1 MVVSTLCY
9 LEKDN
14 KYLMLLRNKKEKDV
28 NEGKWIGV
36 GGKCEKG
43 ESPEECVIRETFE
56 ETGIKLE
63 SLKMRGVMTFASEGW
78 EDEYIFVYTSD
89 KFSGHITECNEGE
102 LAWIDKDKIMDLNL
116 WDGDRIFLDI
126 MINSDKLFSIKLSYK
141 GDDIVDKQLYV
152 YY

>member
-102 LAWIDKDKIMDLNL
+102 LVWIDKDKIMDLNL
-116 WDGDRIFLDI
+116 WNGDRIFLDI

-152 YY
+152 Y

>member
-14 KYLMLLRNKKEKDV
+14 KYLMLLRNKKEHDV
-28 NEGKWIGV
+28 NQGKWIGV

-152 YY
+152 Y

>member
-102 LAWIDKDKIMDLNL
+102 LAWIDKDKIMVLNL

-152 YY
+152 Y

>member
-126 MINSDKLFSIKLSYK
+126 MLTSDKLFSIKLSYK
-141 GDDIVDKQLYV
+141 GDEIVDKQLYV
-152 YY
+152 Y

>member
-14 KYLMLLRNKKEKDV
+14 KYLMLLRNKKENDV

-102 LAWIDKDKIMDLNL
+102 LAWIDKDKIMVLNL

-152 YY
+152 Y

>member
-9 LEKDN
+9 LEKEN
-14 KYLMLLRNKKEKDV
+14 KYLMLLRNKKKHDV

-56 ETGIKLE
+56 ETGLKLE
-63 SLKMRGVMTFASEGW
+63 KIKMRGVLTFSSEGW

-89 KFSGHITECNEGE
+89 DFSGTITECNEGE
-102 LAWIDKDKIMDLNL
+102 LRWIDKDKIKDLNL
-116 WDGDRIFLDI
+116 WDGDKIFLDI
-126 MINSDKLFSIKLSYK
+126 MLTSDQFFSIKLAYR
-141 GDDIVDKQLYV
+141 GDEIVDKQLYT
-152 YY
+152 Y

>member
-9 LEKDN
+9 LEKDD
-14 KYLMLLRNKKEKDV
+14 KYLMLLRNKKEHDV

-63 SLKMRGVMTFASEGW
+63 SLKMRGVLTFSSEGW
-78 EDEYIFVYTSD
+78 EDEYIFVFTSD
-89 KFSGHITECNEGE
+89 KFSGSITDCNEGE
-102 LAWIDKDKIMDLNL
+102 LRWIDKDKIMDLNL
-116 WDGDRIFLDI
+116 WDGDRIFLKI
-126 MINSDKLFSIKLSYK
+126 MLESDEFFSIKLSYK
-141 GDDIVDKQLYV
+141 GDEIVDQQLYT
-152 YY
+152 Y

>member
-1 MVVSTLCY
+1 MFVSTLCY
-9 LEKDN
+9 LEKED
-14 KYLMLLRNKKEKDV
+14 KYLMLLRNKKKHDV

-63 SLKMRGVMTFASEGW
+63 SLKMRGVLTFSSEGW

-89 KFSGHITECNEGE
+89 KFSGTITDCNEGE
-102 LAWIDKDKIMDLNL
+102 LRWIDKDKIMDLNL
-116 WDGDRIFLDI
+116 WDGDRIFLKI
-126 MINSDKLFSIKLSYK
+126 MLESDEFFSIKLSYK
-141 GDDIVDKQLYV
+141 GDEIVDQQLYT
-152 YY
+152 Y

>member
-63 SLKMRGVMTFASEGW
+63 SFKMRGVMTFASEGW

-152 YY
+152 Y

>member
-9 LEKDN
+9 LEKDD
-14 KYLMLLRNKKEKDV
+14 KYLMLLRNKKEHDV

-63 SLKMRGVMTFASEGW
+63 NLKMRGVLTFSSEGW
-78 EDEYIFVYTSD
+78 EDEYIFVFTSD
-89 KFSGHITECNEGE
+89 KFSGSITDCNEGE
-102 LAWIDKDKIMDLNL
+102 LRWIDKDKIMDLNL
-116 WDGDRIFLDI
+116 WDGDRIFLKI
-126 MINSDKLFSIKLSYK
+126 MLESDEFFSIKLSYK
-141 GDDIVDKQLYV
+141 GDEIVDQQLHTY
-152 YY
+152 

>member
-1 MVVSTLCY
+1 
-9 LEKDN
+9 
-14 KYLMLLRNKKEKDV
+14 
-28 NEGKWIGV
+28 
-36 GGKCEKG
+36 
-43 ESPEECVIRETFE
+43 
-56 ETGIKLE
+56 
-63 SLKMRGVMTFASEGW
+63 MTFASEGW

-152 YY
+152 Y

>member
-9 LEKDN
+9 MEKEN
-14 KYLMLLRNKKEKDV
+14 KYLMLLRNKKKHDV

-56 ETGIKLE
+56 ETGLKLE
-63 SLKMRGVMTFASEGW
+63 KIKMRGVLTFSSEGW

-89 KFSGHITECNEGE
+89 EFSGTITECNEGE
-102 LAWIDKDKIMDLNL
+102 LRWIDKDKIKDLNL

-126 MINSDKLFSIKLSYK
+126 MLTSDQFFSIKLAYR
-141 GDDIVDKQLYV
+141 GDEIVDKQLYT
-152 YY
+152 Y

>member
-1 MVVSTLCY
+1 MFVSTLCY
-9 LEKDN
+9 LEKED
-14 KYLMLLRNKKEKDV
+14 KYLMLLRNKKKHDV

-63 SLKMRGVMTFASEGW
+63 SLKMRGVLTFSSEGW

-89 KFSGHITECNEGE
+89 KFSGTITDCNEGE
-102 LAWIDKDKIMDLNL
+102 LRWIDKDKIMDLNL
-116 WDGDRIFLDI
+116 WDGDRIFLKI
-126 MINSDKLFSIKLSYK
+126 MLESDEFFSIKLSYK
-141 GDDIVDKQLYV
+141 GDEIVDQKLYV
-152 YY
+152 Y

>member
-9 LEKDN
+9 LEKEN
-14 KYLMLLRNKKEKDV
+14 KYLMLLRNKKKHDV

-56 ETGIKLE
+56 ETGLKLE
-63 SLKMRGVMTFASEGW
+63 KIKMRGVLTFSSEGW

-89 KFSGHITECNEGE
+89 EFSGTITECNEGE
-102 LAWIDKDKIMDLNL
+102 LRWIDKDKIKDLNL

-126 MINSDKLFSIKLSYK
+126 MLTSDQLFSIKLAYR
-141 GDDIVDKQLYV
+141 GDEIVDKQLYT
-152 YY
+152 Y

>member
-1 MVVSTLCY
+1 MFVSTLCY
-9 LEKDN
+9 LEKED
-14 KYLMLLRNKKEKDV
+14 KYLMLLRNKKEHDV

-63 SLKMRGVMTFASEGW
+63 SLKMRGVLTFSSEGW

-89 KFSGHITECNEGE
+89 KFSGTITDCNEGE
-102 LAWIDKDKIMDLNL
+102 LRWIDKDKIMDLNL
-116 WDGDRIFLDI
+116 WDGDRIFLKI
-126 MINSDKLFSIKLSYK
+126 MLESDEFFSIKLSYK
-141 GDDIVDKQLYV
+141 GDEIVDQQLYT
-152 YY
+152 Y

>member
-141 GDDIVDKQLYV
+141 GDDIVNKQLYV
-152 YY
+152 Y

>member
-141 GDDIVDKQLYV
+141 GDDIVYKQLYV
-152 YY
+152 Y

>member
-152 YY
+152 Y

>member
-14 KYLMLLRNKKEKDV
+14 KYLMLLRNKKENDV

-63 SLKMRGVMTFASEGW
+63 SFKMRGVMTFASEGW

-152 YY
+152 Y

>member
-43 ESPEECVIRETFE
+43 ENPEECVIRETFE

-102 LAWIDKDKIMDLNL
+102 LAWIDKNKIMDLNL

-152 YY
+152 Y

>member
-14 KYLMLLRNKKEKDV
+14 KYLMLLRNKKENDV

-152 YY
+152 Y

>member
-1 MVVSTLCY
+1 MFVSTLCY
-9 LEKDN
+9 LEKED
-14 KYLMLLRNKKEKDV
+14 KYLMLLRNKKKHDV

-63 SLKMRGVMTFASEGW
+63 SLKMRGVLTFSSEGW

-89 KFSGHITECNEGE
+89 KFSGTITDCNEGE
-102 LAWIDKDKIMDLNL
+102 LRWIDKDKIMDLNL
-116 WDGDRIFLDI
+116 WDGDRIFLKI
-126 MINSDKLFSIKLSYK
+126 MLESDEFFSIKLSYK
-141 GDDIVDKQLYV
+141 GDEIVDQKLYT
-152 YY
+152 Y

>member
-14 KYLMLLRNKKEKDV
+14 KYLMLLRNKKENDV

-63 SLKMRGVMTFASEGW
+63 SLKMRGVMTCASEGW

-126 MINSDKLFSIKLSYK
+126 MLTSDKLFSIKLSYK

-152 YY
+152 Y

>member
-14 KYLMLLRNKKEKDV
+14 KYLMLLRNKKENDV

-63 SLKMRGVMTFASEGW
+63 SLKMRGIMTFASEGW

-152 YY
+152 Y

>member
-102 LAWIDKDKIMDLNL
+102 LAWIDKNKIMDLNL

-126 MINSDKLFSIKLSYK
+126 MLTSDKLFSIKLSYK
-141 GDDIVDKQLYV
+141 GDEIVDKQLYV
-152 YY
+152 Y

>member
-89 KFSGHITECNEGE
+89 EFSGHITECNEGE

-152 YY
+152 Y

>member
-126 MINSDKLFSIKLSYK
+126 MLTSDKLFSIKLSYK

-152 YY
+152 Y

>member
-116 WDGDRIFLDI
+116 WNGDRIFLDI

-152 YY
+152 Y

>member
-1 MVVSTLCY
+1 MFVSTLCY

-14 KYLMLLRNKKEKDV
+14 QYLMLLRNKKKHDV

-63 SLKMRGVMTFASEGW
+63 KLKMRGVMTFASAGW
-78 EDEYIFVYTSD
+78 EDEYIFVFTSD
-89 KFSGHITECNEGE
+89 EFSGTMSDCNEGE
-102 LAWIDKDKIMDLNL
+102 LRWIDKDKIMDLNL
-116 WDGDRIFLDI
+116 WDGDRIFLKI
-126 MINSDKLFSIKLSYK
+126 MLESDDFFSIKLSYE
-141 GDDIVDKQLYV
+141 GDEIVDQKLYT
-152 YY
+152 Y

>member
-63 SLKMRGVMTFASEGW
+63 SLKMRGVMTFTSEGW

-141 GDDIVDKQLYV
+141 GDDIVNKQLYV
-152 YY
+152 Y

>member
-78 EDEYIFVYTSD
+78 EEEYIFVYTSD

-152 YY
+152 Y

>member
-14 KYLMLLRNKKEKDV
+14 KYLMLLRNKKENDV

-116 WDGDRIFLDI
+116 WNGDRIFLDI

-152 YY
+152 Y